1 MTIYL
6 MMPSNS
12 HPLSP
17 PASIFPSIRVFSKE
31 GALPIMWPNYWSFS
45 ISISP
50 SNEYSGL
57 ISFRID
63 LFDLLAV
70 QETLKSLL
78 QHQSLKLSILWR
90 SALFMVQ
97 LSHVYI
103 LKLTF
108 ENLISL
114 RYALGWQ
121 PQPAM
126 AWSKSWVPSQ
136 RLGQVCTGECT
147 RFLLPDQWS
156 ATRALPFGFAE
167 KNFH

>member
-31 GALPIMWPNYWSFS
+31 GALPIMWSNYWSFS

-57 ISFRID
+57 ISFKID

-78 QHQSLKLSILWR
+78 QHQSLKLSILWL

-114 RYALGWQ
+114 RYGLGWQ
-121 PQPAM
+121 PQPAV

-147 RFLLPDQWS
+147 RFLLPHQWS